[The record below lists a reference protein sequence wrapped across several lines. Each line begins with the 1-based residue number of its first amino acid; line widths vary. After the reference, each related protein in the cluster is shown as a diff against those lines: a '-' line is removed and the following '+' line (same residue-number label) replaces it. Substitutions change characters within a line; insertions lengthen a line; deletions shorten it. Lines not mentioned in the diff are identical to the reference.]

1 MLIMQ
6 KNIKSIAYILLFY
19 VANIA
24 FSDSQTPDF
33 KKIPAGQQRVAAFI
47 DYMSPKIKYVNK
59 QVCQQRKKIL
69 NILNQVENKQTINVI
84 DQEFIKQ
91 SVSEYKL
98 NFSTLSEANLSALL
112 NRVNIIPISIVL
124 SQAAVES
131 GWGTSRFA
139 RVANNYFGEHCFKK
153 GCGIAANKDSN
164 VEVSKF
170 KSVIEGIESY
180 YLMLN
185 RRTVFESFR
194 KVRQSELSKNQSYN
208 IQKLVNTLTIYSG
221 IGDKYPKILLQII
234 QKYNLAKFDTNTA
247 LCLF

>member
-1 MLIMQ
+1 MQ
-6 KNIKSIAYILLFY
+6 KYTIGIFYILLFI
-19 VANIA
+19 VTKIGFA
-24 FSDSQTPDF
+24 DQQKPDF
-33 KKIPAGQQRVAAFI
+33 SNIPAGHQRVAAFI
-47 DYMSPKIKYVNK
+47 DYMSPKIKHVNK

-69 NILNQVENKQTINVI
+69 NILNQVEKKQTINVI
-84 DQEFIKQ
+84 DQDFIKQ
-91 SVSEYKL
+91 SASDYKL

-112 NRVNIIPISIVL
+112 SRVNIIPISIAL

-131 GWGTSRFA
+131 GWGTSRFSL
-139 RVANNYFGEHCFKK
+139 VANNYFGEHCFKK
-153 GCGIAANKDSN
+153 GCGIEANKDNN

-170 KSVIEGIESY
+170 NSVTEGIESY

-185 RRTVFESFR
+185 SRTVFESFR
-194 KVRQSELSKNQSYN
+194 KVRQSELSKSQSYN
-208 IQKLVNTLTIYSG
+208 ISNLVDTLTIYSG